1 MKTLIFAPV
10 LIESVR
16 TSRKP
21 GTIRLYRGEAHEFR
35 KGEEIVGDFGPRG
48 HHLLRVTD
56 DTATCEFRQL
66 TPEQLA
72 ASGFTDLDEAFDG
85 LSEFYPSLKQ
95 DSKMAFIGF
104 QYLGEI
110 EDE

>member
-10 LIESVR
+10 LIESVG

-35 KGEEIVGDFGPRG
+35 KGEVVIGDFGPRG
-48 HHLLRVTD
+48 RHNLEVTD
-56 DTATCEFRQL
+56 DTMTCQFGDL
-66 TPEQLA
+66 TTEQLA
-72 ASGFTDLDEAFDG
+72 ASDFSNLDEAFDG
-85 LSEFYPSLKQ
+85 LSEFYPSLKW
-95 DSKMAFIGF
+95 DSQMAFIGF
-104 QYLGEI
+104 NYLGEF

>member
-10 LIESVR
+10 LIESVSTR
-16 TSRKP
+16 HKP

-48 HHLLRVTD
+48 LHKLRVSE
-56 DTATCEFRQL
+56 DTMTCQFREL

-85 LSEFYPSLKQ
+85 LSEFYPSLRW

-110 EDE
+110 ED